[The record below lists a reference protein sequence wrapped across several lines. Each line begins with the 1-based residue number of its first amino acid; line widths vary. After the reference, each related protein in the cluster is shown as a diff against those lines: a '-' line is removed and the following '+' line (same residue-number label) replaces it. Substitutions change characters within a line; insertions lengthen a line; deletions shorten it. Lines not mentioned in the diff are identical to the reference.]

1 MISETPAHQKNTR
14 TYVLQARTLVEM
26 LHLRARKEEHF
37 LLFMD
42 MQNNPHPIGVADTVT
57 RCRQVARQLMA
68 RGLTKDDKVVL
79 MLPTGP
85 EFVYLFF
92 GTLMAGGVPVPVS
105 QPAHAS
111 HLDKYLEGLTHIL
124 RDCEARFFIAHDKL
138 ADLGLRWDGLDHL
151 RDGLIFPQELL
162 AAGPADE
169 DGSPLPELHA
179 EDAALIQYTS
189 GTTGLPK
196 GVVLSHA
203 NILHN
208 LHAIGLASAITPDD
222 VGLSWLPLYH
232 DMGLIGG
239 LLTAIYWQS
248 RMIFMRP
255 EAFIFNPHW
264 YLRNIGRFGVTV
276 GVSPNFGYH
285 YCVTRI
291 GDETLETIDL
301 STWRVA
307 LNGAEPIDHL
317 TLKKFCDKF
326 RRCGLRDN
334 IFLTVY
340 GMAENSLAATFPAL
354 DSPTVVRS
362 FDRRSIEERHL
373 AVDAASE
380 DPKEVIN
387 LVSVGYPVPG
397 QQVRIADKNGVTLM
411 ERQVGQILIHSPSLT
426 GGYYKNPEATQATMP
441 EGWLRTGDLGFILD
455 GQLFISG
462 RSKEIIIKRGK
473 NIYPYDVERVAAT
486 IPGVRLG
493 GCAAFAVPNAKSGTE
508 DLVLV
513 CEAASKNPGL
523 LDQLPQAIANA
534 TLSQLGLAPD
544 QVRIVAKGKV
554 PKTTSGKLQR
564 LLCKRMYL
572 QGELCDLLTE
582 SA

>member
-1 MISETPAHQKNTR
+1 MISETPAHQKNPRAYTLR
-14 TYVLQARTLVEM
+14 ARTLVEM

-37 LLFMD
+37 LVFMD
-42 MQNNPHPIGVADTVT
+42 MQNNPHPIGVAETVA
-57 RCRQVARQLMA
+57 RCQQVARHLIV
-68 RGLTKDDKVVL
+68 RGLAKDEKVVL

-92 GTLMAGGVPVPVS
+92 GVLMAGGVPVPVS

-111 HLDKYLEGLTHIL
+111 HLDKYLEGLAHIL
-124 RDCEARFFIAHDKL
+124 RDCEAKFFVAHDKL
-138 ADLGLRWDGLDHL
+138 ADLGHGWAGLDRL

-162 AAGPADE
+162 APLPAE
-169 DGSPLPELHA
+169 DDRIPLPEL
-179 EDAALIQYTS
+179 DADDTALIQYTS

-208 LHAIGLASAITPDD
+208 LHAIGLASAIVPDD
-222 VGLSWLPLYH
+222 IGLSWLPLYH

-276 GVSPNFGYH
+276 GVAPNFGYH
-285 YCVTRI
+285 YCVARI
-291 GDETLETIDL
+291 GEEALDTIDL
-301 STWRVA
+301 SSWRLA
-307 LNGAEPIDHL
+307 LNGAEPIDRI

-326 RRCGLRDN
+326 RRCGLRED
-334 IFLTVY
+334 IFLPVY
-340 GMAENSLAATFPAL
+340 GMAENSLAATFPRL
-354 DSPTVVRS
+354 ETPTVVRR
-362 FDRRSIEERHL
+362 FDRRMLEERHL
-373 AVDAASE
+373 AVDATS
-380 DPKEVIN
+380 DDSRQVID
-387 LVSVGYPVPG
+387 LVAVGYPVPG
-397 QQVRIADKNGVTLM
+397 QQVRIADKNGATLM

-426 GGYYKNPEATQATMP
+426 RGYYKNPQATQKTIRQ
-441 EGWLRTGDLGFILD
+441 GWLHTGDLGFILD

-462 RSKEIIIKRGK
+462 RIKEIIIKRGK
-473 NIYPYDVERVAAT
+473 NIYPYDVERVAAAV
-486 IPGVRLG
+486 PGVRLG
-493 GCAAFAVPNAKSGTE
+493 GCAAFAVPNEESGTE

-513 CEAASKNPGL
+513 CEAASKDPAL
-523 LDQLPQAIANA
+523 LAQLPKAIANA
-534 TLSQLGLAPD
+534 SLERLGLAPD
-544 QVRIVAKGKV
+544 RVRIVAKGSL

-572 QGELCDLLTE
+572 QGELHDLLAE